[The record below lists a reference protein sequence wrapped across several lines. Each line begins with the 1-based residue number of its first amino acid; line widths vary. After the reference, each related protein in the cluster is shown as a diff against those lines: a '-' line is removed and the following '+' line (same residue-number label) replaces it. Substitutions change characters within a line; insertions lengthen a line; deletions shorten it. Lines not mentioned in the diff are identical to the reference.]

1 MNPALGST
9 SIFNLE
15 SWETLRDRR
24 SIVVDSFVSY
34 SSRST
39 VVVDS
44 LQQFVTGG
52 NLMPRMSGAQYLA
65 ETIKGY
71 GVTHAFYMPM
81 VVTKALVEM
90 EKVGIRRIM
99 THGEKAAAYMA
110 DGYARASKRPAV
122 CMCQNV
128 GAANLAAGLQDAY
141 LGGSP
146 VVAITGRGAP
156 TSQYRN
162 SYQEIDHF
170 QPFAAVTKSSALVDS
185 AEHLPRLLRQAFR
198 DATSGAPGPVHLDFQ
213 GGSGNVIVD
222 AEADFDMAIEVPFT
236 HIPPFRG
243 EPETEMV
250 REAARILSGARRPV
264 IVAGG
269 GVASSGAQLEVVELA
284 EMLSIP
290 VATSLNAKGTIPD
303 SHPLAVGVC
312 GTYSRPC
319 ANQVVAEAD
328 LVFFIGS
335 HTGSQVTTEWQ
346 IPAAGTPVIQLDIDP
361 AELGRSYP
369 IQVGLQ
375 GDAKASLRKLIEN
388 MEPLGPRSE
397 WVGRAQQL
405 VKDWRDDVA
414 PQVNSDASPIKPER
428 LCKEITDYLPPDGVL
443 VVDTGHSGIWT
454 GTMIDLK
461 SHHQTFLRCAGSLGW
476 GFPAALGAKCAVPDR
491 PVICFTGDGGV
502 WYHLTELETAARYG
516 INTVTVVNNNHS
528 LNQEKHGNE
537 RYYDGAEGNIEELW
551 VFPDTDFAKIAQDMG
566 CFGVR
571 VDRPDQIQ
579 GAITE
584 AIASGKPAVIDV
596 VSDIESIAA
605 RAWTP

>member
-1 MNPALGST
+1 MPKM
-9 SIFNLE
+9 
-15 SWETLRDRR
+15 
-24 SIVVDSFVSY
+24 
-34 SSRST
+34 
-39 VVVDS
+39 
-44 LQQFVTGG
+44 TGA
-52 NLMPRMSGAQYLA
+52 RYLA
-65 ETIKGY
+65 ETMKGY

-81 VVTKALVEM
+81 IVTKALVEM

-110 DGYARASKRPAV
+110 DGYARMARRPAV

-146 VVAITGRGAP
+146 VVALTGR
-156 TSQYRN
+156 RN
-162 SYQEIDHF
+162 SMQNTRHSYQEIDHV
-170 QPFAAVTKSSALVDS
+170 QPFSAVTKYSAMVDTV
-185 AEHLPRLLRQAFR
+185 EQLPILLRQAFR
-198 DATSGAPGPVHLDFQ
+198 AATSGAPGPVHLDLQ
-213 GGSGNVIVD
+213 GATGNEIMDVEGDLDLAV
-222 AEADFDMAIEVPFT
+222 EEPFT
-236 HIPPFRG
+236 HVPPFRG
-243 EPETEMV
+243 EPETDMI
-250 REAARILSGARRPV
+250 RDAARVLSGALRPV

-269 GVASSGAQLEVVELA
+269 GVVSSGAQKEVVELA
-284 EMLSIP
+284 EMLNIP

-303 SHPLAVGVC
+303 DHPLAVGVC
-312 GTYSRPC
+312 GTYSRRC
-319 ANQVVAEAD
+319 ANQVVSEAD

-388 MEPLGPRSE
+388 MEPLGPRAE
-397 WVGRAQQL
+397 WVNRAQQL
-405 VKDWRDDVA
+405 VKDWRDEVA
-414 PQVNSDASPIKPER
+414 PQVNSNGSPIRPER
-428 LCKEITDYLPPDGVL
+428 LCKEITEYLPPDGVL
-443 VVDTGHSGIWT
+443 VVDTGHSGIWA
-454 GTMIDLK
+454 GTMVDLK
-461 SHHQTFLRCAGSLGW
+461 TQDQSFLRCAGSLGW
-476 GFPAALGAKCAVPDR
+476 AFPAALGAKCAVPER
-491 PVICFTGDGGV
+491 PVVCFTGDGGF

-537 RYYDGAEGNIEELW
+537 RYYQGEQGNVDELW

-566 CFGVR
+566 CFGIR
-571 VDRPDQIQ
+571 VDQPNQIQ
-579 GAITE
+579 SAIEE
-584 AIASGKPAVIDV
+584 AIASGKPAVVDV
-596 VSDIESIAA
+596 VSDIEGIAT